1 MTLQLDI
8 HHNTR
13 AQRFETRVEG
23 WLCRCDY
30 RMVDGVLQLTH
41 TEVAPAVE
49 GRGIAAQLVKAALDY
64 AEAQGFKVRPRC
76 SYVAAYL
83 RRHPERSGL
92 LAQATSSV
100 G

>member
-1 MTLQLDI
+1 MTPQLDI
-8 HHNTR
+8 RHNTD
-13 AQRFETRVEG
+13 AQRFEARVEG

-30 RMVDGVLQLTH
+30 RLADGVLHLTH

-64 AEAQGFKVRPRC
+64 AEEEGLKVRPRC

-83 RRHPERSGL
+83 RRHPERSAL
-92 LAQATSSV
+92 VA
-100 G
+100 